1 MDRNPTS
8 HGSVYGHYLIF
19 VFPFTIC
26 NLRRATHFY
35 RMKKKKSTEAYF
47 MVDDN
52 YPEFTFQFYRN
63 TAVCVC
69 THIVHSCCK
78 WDWAVELSSVK
89 SWASYVSCF
98 HGFIALLC
106 APQNHYGALTTQKY
120 SECHT
125 LVSQGVW
132 FYSLQYQSLSIMS
145 KKEKKSSNWTST
157 VTLLS
162 YIKFWNSFV
171 IFNT

>member
-47 MVDDN
+47 MVDEN
-52 YPEFTFQFYRN
+52 YLDFTFQFYRN
-63 TAVCVC
+63 TAICVC

-78 WDWAVELSSVK
+78 WDWAVELSSMK
-89 SWASYVSCF
+89 SWAVESYMWCF
-98 HGFIALLC
+98 HGFIALLR

-120 SECHT
+120 LECHT
-125 LVSQGVW
+125 LVSQGVL

-145 KKEKKSSNWTST
+145 KKEKKK
-157 VTLLS
+157 VLIGLPLS
-162 YIKFWNSFV
+162 HV
-171 IFNT
+171 